1 MEPVNRGD
9 LTINGLG
16 ASNGGEFN
24 RVILNGKGTVN
35 TDIKCNEFDSNGSGL
50 VKGNLEAKTAKI
62 SGNGKVAG
70 NVSTQNLNIEGRGK
84 IEQNAS
90 AQKMKVSGRTSIGG
104 NLKSEELKVKGRL
117 IVGGDCEAE
126 TFKAECQFTIGGLL
140 NADKI
145 DIRIFGECKAE
156 EIGGQTITIKQKG
169 SWLGG
174 LFKPFFQNVLET
186 DLIEGDHIEI
196 ENTHAKVVRGSHV
209 KIGQNCKIG
218 LVEYTGTYNKDEKAI
233 VNDSCRL

>member
-1 MEPVNRGD
+1 MESANRGD

-35 TDIKCNEFDSNGSGL
+35 TDLKCNEFDCNGSGL
-50 VKGNLEAKTAKI
+50 VKGNLQAKKAKI
-62 SGNGKVAG
+62 SGNGKIGG
-70 NVSTQNLNIEGRGK
+70 NVLSETLIIEGRGK

-104 NLKSEELKVKGRL
+104 SLKSEELRVQGRL

-126 TFKAECQFTIGGLL
+126 IFKADCQFTIGGLL
-140 NADKI
+140 NADQI
-145 DIRIFGECKAE
+145 DVKIFGECKAE
-156 EIGGQTITIKQKG
+156 EIGGQTIKIKQKG
-169 SWLGG
+169 SWFTG

-186 DLIEGDHIEI
+186 ELIEGDHIEI

-209 KIGQNCKIG
+209 TIGQNCKIG
-218 LVEYTGTYNKDEKAI
+218 LVEYTETYNKDEKAI